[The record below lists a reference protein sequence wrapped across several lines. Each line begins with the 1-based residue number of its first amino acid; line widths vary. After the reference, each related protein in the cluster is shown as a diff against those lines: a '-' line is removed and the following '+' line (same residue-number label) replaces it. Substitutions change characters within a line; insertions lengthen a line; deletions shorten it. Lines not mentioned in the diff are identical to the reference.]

1 MMAELMKN
9 VDKIKSQI
17 IMIYNMSPVQ
27 PDRKLGYTA
36 EKVGQEDKE
45 MSEDYVEL
53 LKKWE

>member
-1 MMAELMKN
+1 MAELMKN

-53 LKKWE
+53 LRKWE